1 MQFSDNLGGGDLF
14 QVWKAYHEAAV
25 GYQKLQ
31 EFIIEKPDTEIEI
44 KIKI

>member
-1 MQFSDNLGGGDLF
+1 MQFSDNLGGDLF

-31 EFIIEKPDTEIEI
+31 ELSIEKPDAGIEN